1 MKRVAIA
8 ILFAT
13 MIGLAPAPA
22 HAKKTIHQE
31 IVALKKADAKKTK
44 QIAALTQ
51 LARLAN
57 ARAIDA
63 QESFAFLTQCILVQ
77 PAGSVNVLDPTTSV
91 VFSQGSIDGVVPDF
105 LQWFPVTRTVIAPD
119 GPNFI
124 ALLDPNC
131 IVTPSPAPAQ
141 AGWHPRHVTLSFR

>member
-1 MKRVAIA
+1 MKRVAYIA

-13 MIGLAPAPA
+13 MIGVAPAPA
-22 HAKKTIHQE
+22 HAKKTLRQR
-31 IVALKKADAKKTK
+31 VTALEQVNKQQAK
-44 QIAALTQ
+44 QIKALRD
-51 LARLAN
+51 LASLAN

-131 IVTPSPAPAQ
+131 IVTPSPAPQ
-141 AGWHPRHVTLSFR
+141 AGWHPRRVVLR